1 MPKSLFA
8 SIERGACYGSCPT
21 YKMYIYSDG
30 SVDLIGTRAVD
41 YIGTYTGHVK
51 SEQMTALRDT
61 AISIGFMDLED
72 RYDGQVTDLPGAK
85 TSIVIDGVSKE
96 VYRRFNYPKR
106 ILHFERLFD
115 AILNGNEWAKVELEK

>member
-1 MPKSLFA
+1 M
-8 SIERGACYGSCPT
+8 T
-21 YKMYIYSDG
+21 Q
-30 SVDLIGTRAVD
+30 LI
-41 YIGTYTGHVK
+41 
-51 SEQMTALRDT
+51 DT
-61 AISIGFMDLED
+61 ATSIGYMDLED

-115 AILNGNEWAKVELEK
+115 AILNSTAWSKDEIEK